1 MDGPG
6 LRCCFR
12 LQCKARGTE
21 EIVKKCVAAAGA
33 LNGEEQANGWMDGWM
48 DGGCCLVFLSLL
60 LGASEKL
67 SKSVEGYVP
76 SPIPSQSD
84 VLAQRPSTV
93 RENRA
98 QTLATLP
105 LTSIKWGICLF
116 ARKDKIAGQSSPVW
130 CMWISPSQHSN
141 NYAHQLSRRTHKPSP
156 ERLFM
161 HDDHEL
167 LEPGL

>member
-1 MDGPG
+1 
-6 LRCCFR
+6 
-12 LQCKARGTE
+12 
-21 EIVKKCVAAAGA
+21 
-33 LNGEEQANGWMDGWM
+33 MDGWM
-48 DGGCCLVFLSLL
+48 ASAVCLLSFSLL
-60 LGASEKL
+60 EEL

-76 SPIPSQSD
+76 SPVPSQRD

-105 LTSIKWGICLF
+105 LTSIKRGICLF
-116 ARKDKIAGQSSPVW
+116 ARKDKIAGQSSPVLW
-130 CMWISPSQHSN
+130 MWISPSQQSN
-141 NYAHQLSRRTHKPSP
+141 NYAHRLSRRTHKPSP

-167 LEPGL
+167 LEPGF

>member
-1 MDGPG
+1 M
-6 LRCCFR
+6 
-12 LQCKARGTE
+12 K
-21 EIVKKCVAAAGA
+21 ICVAAAGA
-33 LNGEEQANGWMDGWM
+33 LNGEEQANGWM

-76 SPIPSQSD
+76 SPVPSQSD

-116 ARKDKIAGQSSPVW
+116 ARKDKITGQSSPV
-130 CMWISPSQHSN
+130 CGCGYHLHNTAII
-141 NYAHQLSRRTHKPSP
+141 YAHQLSRRTHKPSP

-167 LEPGL
+167 LEPGF